1 MDPDIVISAELVVD
15 EVWHLSLTDLCA
27 TCQIDALNVS
37 EMVAEG
43 VVEPAGNHPDEW
55 FFDRIALR
63 RPQMAVR
70 LQRDLGVNLPGAALA
85 LDLLEELETLRKQ
98 LR

>member
-1 MDPDIVISAELVVD
+1 MDPDFIISAELVVD
-15 EVWHLSLTDLCA
+15 EVCHLSLTDLCA
-27 TCQIDALNVS
+27 TCQIDALHVS

-43 VVEPAGNHPDEW
+43 VVEPEGSSPDEW
-55 FFDRIALR
+55 FFDQLAMR
-63 RPQMAVR
+63 RLQMAVR